1 MTPINPIFS
10 VQKSDGLEVTI
21 PMMYQGPKK
30 VDGGWR
36 CGMEVEGKKSY
47 WSIRITRI
55 GSVMISL
62 CTCVVLCCDRIQ
74 VGVLDTSRDV
84 RLVIR

>member
-1 MTPINPIFS
+1 MLSF
-10 VQKSDGLEVTI
+10 VHLKSCGKPL
-21 PMMYQGPKK
+21 KK
-30 VDGGWR
+30 AFR
-36 CGMEVEGKKSY
+36 VEGKKSFQN
-47 WSIRITRI
+47 IRITRI
-55 GSVMISL
+55 GSGSVMISL